1 METYQS
7 PFSSRYGSG
16 AMRRIWSD
24 NHRRRLWRRFWVALA
39 EAQAEAGLVSA
50 AQVEDLRAHA
60 ELLNTKRSLAIEAE
74 IGHDLMAEVKSFAEQ
89 CAVGGGIIH
98 WGATSADVTDNADAL
113 RIREALDLLL
123 AGLRALLLAFA
134 GQIERHAGLVCMALT
149 HLQPAEPTTMGYRLA
164 GYAQDLLGHL
174 ARLNAVR
181 GEVKGKG
188 VKGAVGT
195 GASFEEMLQGTGWS
209 AGRLESAVMARL
221 ELPCFPI
228 STQTYPRIQDYAAL
242 SALAGLAASLHKFAF
257 DLRLLQARGE
267 VAEPFGE
274 QQVGS
279 SAMPFKRN
287 PVNAEKICSLARLVA
302 ALPAVAWGNAANAA
316 LERSLDDSANRR
328 SLFPEAF
335 LALDEMLATATAIV
349 RGLQVDAA
357 ACARGLAEHGPYAAT
372 ERLLTALVRAGG
384 DRQAMHARLREHS
397 LRARRA
403 GDPGALAGALCS
415 DPELLRRLRP
425 ARVRELM
432 RAEGYTG
439 QARERALALA
449 ADVRKQ
455 VTA

>member
-164 GYAQDLLGHL
+164 GYPGPRSRRCYR
-174 ARLNAVR
+174 ARAGR
-181 GEVKGKG
+181 PG
-188 VKGAVGT
+188 
-195 GASFEEMLQGTGWS
+195 GWS
-209 AGRLESAVMARL
+209 
-221 ELPCFPI
+221 
-228 STQTYPRIQDYAAL
+228 
-242 SALAGLAASLHKFAF
+242 
-257 DLRLLQARGE
+257 
-267 VAEPFGE
+267 
-274 QQVGS
+274 
-279 SAMPFKRN
+279 
-287 PVNAEKICSLARLVA
+287 
-302 ALPAVAWGNAANAA
+302 
-316 LERSLDDSANRR
+316 
-328 SLFPEAF
+328 
-335 LALDEMLATATAIV
+335 
-349 RGLQVDAA
+349 
-357 ACARGLAEHGPYAAT
+357 
-372 ERLLTALVRAGG
+372 
-384 DRQAMHARLREHS
+384 RQ
-397 LRARRA
+397 
-403 GDPGALAGALCS
+403 
-415 DPELLRRLRP
+415 
-425 ARVRELM
+425 
-432 RAEGYTG
+432 
-439 QARERALALA
+439 
-449 ADVRKQ
+449 
-455 VTA
+455 